1 MMPMLFWS
9 FGASAEYAAIPIS
22 LIAPK
27 PKNIS
32 FVQAA
37 AIPLVG
43 TTVVTGFNS
52 VLETMNQTSLE
63 NCKVLIQAGG
73 GGVGSFAIQY
83 AKNVL
88 NAKVVATTCST
99 SKIDYVRSLGADI
112 IIDYKV
118 TNFEDVIQ
126 DYDVVF
132 DTLAY
137 EYKERTLNPN
147 SRVIRKDGKGHYVHI
162 GGSSPTIEPG
172 DPGSDPF
179 GLSVPEARFDKL
191 MSHYWYQWSS
201 SFSKKVGLS
210 TEEVHYHVVFVRP
223 NGNILREISK
233 HIEENKINCFIDKV
247 FPLNEIQ
254 QAHNYIEEGHTVGK
268 VVLTLI

>member
-1 MMPMLFWS
+1 MPMLFWS

-83 AKNVL
+83 AKNG
-88 NAKVVATTCST
+88 K
-99 SKIDYVRSLGADI
+99 I
-112 IIDYKV
+112 IIRIIINYCLLLFIIFYLF
-118 TNFEDVIQ
+118 N
-126 DYDVVF
+126 Y
-132 DTLAY
+132 
-137 EYKERTLNPN
+137 
-147 SRVIRKDGKGHYVHI
+147 
-162 GGSSPTIEPG
+162 
-172 DPGSDPF
+172 
-179 GLSVPEARFDKL
+179 LSIK
-191 MSHYWYQWSS
+191 Y
-201 SFSKKVGLS
+201 
-210 TEEVHYHVVFVRP
+210 
-223 NGNILREISK
+223 
-233 HIEENKINCFIDKV
+233 NKI
-247 FPLNEIQ
+247 
-254 QAHNYIEEGHTVGK
+254 
-268 VVLTLI
+268 